1 MKTSIKCGALR
12 CAVATLA
19 GAILMSGTAV
29 AAVPVYRIVLLPE
42 LPDTINSSAGAIND
56 TGEVVGDYFLSDFT
70 GGAVSWGT
78 PPYAPQ
84 PLAALPSQN
93 GASVYDVNDAG
104 FVVGSASLDSDS
116 VAVMWDPSGAIVELG
131 DLPRGLE
138 ASAAY
143 GINASNVAVGQG
155 NSTRV
160 RVEPVYWNMPGQT
173 QRLNRNR
180 LSGVAWAV
188 NDSGVVAGHYV
199 SAAPLFVTHAAR
211 WRIGRPR
218 MQDLGE
224 LPGGSDFSKAYGIN
238 DLGQI
243 VGTSQS
249 DLGARAVLWDTNGS
263 MTDLGD
269 LGVGSTY
276 VATDINQGGEILG
289 YYDNS
294 GIRRGFLW
302 TEADGMVDVY
312 DLIDPADPLREQFGS
327 AFVSLSA
334 INDSGLIVGS
344 MYPNPEDLNQHAIVL
359 VPQE

>member
-1 MKTSIKCGALR
+1 MKRLSALTILALGAW
-12 CAVATLA
+12 
-19 GAILMSGTAV
+19 AIGVS
-29 AAVPVYRIVLLPE
+29 AAVVPTYRIVLLPE
-42 LPDTINSSAGAIND
+42 LPGTVNTAANDISDAGQIIGSALATSGKYYGITWSSAPYSPEVLGSLTPNSSTIA
-56 TGEVVGDYFLSDFT
+56 
-70 GGAVSWGT
+70 
-78 PPYAPQ
+78 
-84 PLAALPSQN
+84 LA
-93 GASVYDVNDAG
+93 VNDAG

-131 DLPRGLE
+131 DLPRGLV
-138 ASAAY
+138 AGVAY

-160 RVEPVYWNMPGQT
+160 RVEPVFWNMPGQT

-199 SAAPLFVTHAAR
+199 SAAPLSVTHAAR
-211 WRIGRPR
+211 WRLGRPR
-218 MQDLGE
+218 MQDLGD

-238 DLGQI
+238 NLGQI

-269 LGVGSTY
+269 LGVGSSY
-276 VATDINQGGEILG
+276 VATDINQAGEILG

-294 GIRRGFLW
+294 GNRQGFLW
-302 TEADGMVDVY
+302 TATDGMIDVY
-312 DLIDPADPLREQFGS
+312 ALIDPADPLREQFGS
-327 AFVSLSA
+327 AFVSLNA

-344 MYPNPEDLNQHAIVL
+344 MYPDPEDHNPHAIVL